1 MHFGQTDYLEVVVL
15 NFASSFF
22 RFSASAVVLA
32 GIGFLSAA
40 HAAAVTPESLLEK
53 YDAIMGPDSFDS
65 TARMTATREDG
76 TKRVYEMRF
85 VKKGTEKF
93 RIWFKGPS
101 AVAGQEVLR
110 VGDNSWVYLP
120 NLKRATRIANRDSFQ
135 GGDFNNADVLRVN
148 YKADYHAVLANS
160 DKPDQWLIE
169 LKAKN
174 SSTSYEAIKLWMR
187 KSDSMPVRGEY
198 YGTSGKILRSAE
210 FSDYKEFAK
219 GYRRPAKVLMKN
231 ELIKERSTE
240 LLTQAMTVDV
250 SLPDQ
255 RFTLPDLGK

>member
-1 MHFGQTDYLEVVVL
+1 M
-15 NFASSFF
+15 
-22 RFSASAVVLA
+22 RFSQSYIFPILA
-32 GIGFLSAA
+32 TMVGVAA
-40 HAAAVTPESLLEK
+40 FFSSSQAAEITAESLLEK
-53 YDAIMGPDSFDS
+53 YDSVMGPESFDS

-93 RIWFKGPS
+93 RIWFKGPA
-101 AVAGQEVLR
+101 AVSGQEVLR
-110 VGDNSWVYLP
+110 VGENSWVYLP

-148 YKADYHAVLANS
+148 YKADYNAALAAS
-160 DKPDQWLIE
+160 EKPDLWLIE

-174 SSTSYEAIKLWMR
+174 SSTSYDAIKLWMR

-210 FSDYKEFAK
+210 FSEYKEFSK

-240 LLTQAMTVDV
+240 LLTQSMKVEV
-250 SLPDQ
+250 SFPDQ

>member
-1 MHFGQTDYLEVVVL
+1 MKTRKMFHKFFYLVPFL
-15 NFASSFF
+15 GPTLLHSTGFA
-22 RFSASAVVLA
+22 AETTA
-32 GIGFLSAA
+32 
-40 HAAAVTPESLLEK
+40 ESLLEK
-53 YDAIMGPDSFDS
+53 YDSIMGPESFDS

-76 TKRVYEMRF
+76 TKRIYEMRF

-93 RIWFKGPS
+93 RIWFKGPA

-148 YKADYHAVLANS
+148 YKADYNAVLS
-160 DKPDQWLIE
+160 PTDKADQWLIE

-174 SSTSYEAIKLWMR
+174 TSTSYDAIKLWMR
-187 KSDSMPVRGEY
+187 KSDAMPVRGEY
-198 YGTSGKILRSAE
+198 FGTSGKILRTAE
-210 FSDYKEFAK
+210 FSEYKEFAK
-219 GYRRPAKVLMKN
+219 GYRRPAKVLMRN

-240 LLTQAMTVDV
+240 LLTQTMSVNV
-250 SLPDQ
+250 SFPDQ

>member
-1 MHFGQTDYLEVVVL
+1 MLKLRFLAISLSLAAVQ
-15 NFASSFF
+15 SFTVE
-22 RFSASAVVLA
+22 SSAVA
-32 GIGFLSAA
+32 AEMSADA
-40 HAAAVTPESLLEK
+40 LLEK
-53 YDAIMGPDSFDS
+53 YDAIMGPENYESM
-65 TARMTATREDG
+65 AKMTAKREDG
-76 TKRVYEMRF
+76 TTRTYDMRF

-93 RIWFKGPS
+93 RIWFKGPA

-148 YKADYHAVLANS
+148 YKADYAATLGKSENAEQYLV
-160 DKPDQWLIE
+160 E

-174 SSTSYEAIKLWMR
+174 ANTSYDVVKLWMR
-187 KSDSMPVRGEY
+187 KSDAMPVRGEY

-210 FSDYKEFAK
+210 FSDFKEFSK
-219 GYRRPAKVLMKN
+219 GYRRPAKVIMRN

-240 LLTQAMTVDV
+240 LLMQSMNVGV
-250 SLPDQ
+250 STPDQ
-255 RFTLPDLGK
+255 RFALTDLGK

>member
-1 MHFGQTDYLEVVVL
+1 MLKLRFFAISLSLVAAQSFVVQ
-15 NFASSFF
+15 S
-22 RFSASAVVLA
+22 SAVA
-32 GIGFLSAA
+32 AEMSADA
-40 HAAAVTPESLLEK
+40 LLEK
-53 YDAIMGPDSFDS
+53 YDAIMGPENYESM
-65 TARMTATREDG
+65 AKMTAKREDG
-76 TKRVYEMRF
+76 TTRTYDMRF

-93 RIWFKGPS
+93 RIWFKGPA

-148 YKADYHAVLANS
+148 YKADYSATLGKSENAGQYLV
-160 DKPDQWLIE
+160 E

-174 SSTSYEAIKLWMR
+174 ANTSYDVVKLWMR
-187 KSDSMPVRGEY
+187 KSDAMPVRGEY

-210 FSDYKEFAK
+210 FSDYKEFSK
-219 GYRRPAKVLMKN
+219 GYRRPAKVIMRN

-240 LLTQAMTVDV
+240 LLMQSMNVGV
-250 SLPDQ
+250 STPDQ
-255 RFTLPDLGK
+255 RFALTDLGK

>member
-1 MHFGQTDYLEVVVL
+1 MLLSHRRLIVHVL
-15 NFASSFF
+15 SLMFSVCSSTVLFA
-22 RFSASAVVLA
+22 A
-32 GIGFLSAA
+32 
-40 HAAAVTPESLLEK
+40 TPTADVLLEK
-53 YDAIMGPDSFDS
+53 YDSIMGPENFDS
-65 TARMTATREDG
+65 SARMTARREDG
-76 TKRVYEMRF
+76 TVRTYDMRF

-93 RIWFKGPS
+93 RIWFKGPA

-148 YKADYHAVLANS
+148 YKADYTAILGQS
-160 DKPDQWLIE
+160 DKAETYLVE

-174 SSTSYEAIKLWMR
+174 TNTSYDVIKLWMR

-210 FSDYKEFAK
+210 FSDYKEFSK
-219 GYRRPAKVLMKN
+219 GYKRPARVVMRN

-240 LLTQAMTVDV
+240 LLTQSMNVDV
-250 SLPDQ
+250 SFPDS
-255 RFTLPDLGK
+255 RFTLTDLGK

>member
-1 MHFGQTDYLEVVVL
+1 MLTLRLLACSLFLFVSQSFVALPM
-15 NFASSFF
+15 ASAGD
-22 RFSASAVVLA
+22 FSADA
-32 GIGFLSAA
+32 
-40 HAAAVTPESLLEK
+40 LLEK
-53 YDAIMGPDSFDS
+53 YDSIMGPENYESF
-65 TARMTATREDG
+65 AKMTAKREDG
-76 TKRVYEMRF
+76 TVRTYDMRF

-93 RIWFKGPS
+93 RIWFKGPA

-148 YKADYHAVLANS
+148 YKADYSAVLGKSENAE
-160 DKPDQWLIE
+160 QYLIE

-174 SSTSYEAIKLWMR
+174 ANTSYDVVKLWMR

-210 FSDYKEFAK
+210 FSDYKEFSK
-219 GYRRPAKVLMKN
+219 GYRRPAKVIMRN
-231 ELIKERSTE
+231 ELIKERFTE
-240 LLTQAMTVDV
+240 LIMQSMNIGVV
-250 SLPDQ
+250 VPDQ
-255 RFTLPDLGK
+255 RFSLTDLGK

>member
-1 MHFGQTDYLEVVVL
+1 MFHKFFYLALLLGPTLLPCNVFAVEVT
-15 NFASSFF
+15 A
-22 RFSASAVVLA
+22 
-32 GIGFLSAA
+32 
-40 HAAAVTPESLLEK
+40 ESLLEK
-53 YDAIMGPDSFDS
+53 YDSIMGPESFDS

-76 TKRVYEMRF
+76 TKRIYEMRF

-93 RIWFKGPS
+93 RIWFKGPA

-148 YKADYHAVLANS
+148 YKADYNAVLS
-160 DKPDQWLIE
+160 PTEKTDQWLIE

-174 SSTSYEAIKLWMR
+174 TSTSYDAIKLWMR
-187 KSDSMPVRGEY
+187 KSDAMPVRGEY
-198 YGTSGKILRSAE
+198 FGTSGKILRTAE
-210 FSDYKEFAK
+210 FSEYKEFAK
-219 GYRRPAKVLMKN
+219 GYRRPAKVLMRN

-240 LLTQAMTVDV
+240 LLTQTMSVNV
-250 SLPDQ
+250 SFPDQ